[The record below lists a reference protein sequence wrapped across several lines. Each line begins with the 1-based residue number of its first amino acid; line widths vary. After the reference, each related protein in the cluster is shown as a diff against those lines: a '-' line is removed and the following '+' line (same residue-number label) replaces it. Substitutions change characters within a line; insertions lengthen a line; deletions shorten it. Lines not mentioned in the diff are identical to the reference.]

1 MKFSEYNPEEFYDEM
16 FEARNRPQS
25 GARLVTDRLGSLSEG
40 ELRRRQE
47 AAELSMLHMG
57 ITLTFMVM
65 KRVTR
70 RCGRLTSSRA

>member
-16 FEARNRPQS
+16 FEARNRPRS

-47 AAELSMLHMG
+47 AAELSLLHMG
-57 ITLTFMVM
+57 ITFNVYGDEAGDE
-65 KRVTR
+65 KVWPFDIIPR
-70 RCGRLTSSRA
+70 